1 MVVQVY
7 KDIIT
12 DVPHNCNFRN
22 MLENNEVSAVG

>member
-1 MVVQVY
+1 MEVQVY

-22 MLENNEVSAVG
+22 MYKNAARK

>member
-12 DVPHNCNFRN
+12 DVPHNSNFRN
-22 MLENNEVSAVG
+22 MYKNAARK

>member
-1 MVVQVY
+1 MVVQVH

-22 MLENNEVSAVG
+22 MYKNAARK

>member
-22 MLENNEVSAVG
+22 MYKNVARK

>member
-1 MVVQVY
+1 MAVQVY

-22 MLENNEVSAVG
+22 MYKNAARK